1 MTYLKRDDAMRSP
14 LLCLILGFALLMP
27 LSAAAQQLPASA
39 QFENRLSDLEEAL
52 RAATGKIEELEH
64 QNDQLKSQI
73 ENLQKD
79 LELRI
84 TELATKPEIPS
95 VAAEPVATP
104 ATTATTTKAAAP
116 AAAGDGT
123 RTIGT
128 VKATGKEPA
137 KSATPQ
143 QEYDDA
149 FALLRQ
155 NKYDDAINA
164 FNAFLQKYPE
174 NDLSGNVY
182 FWVGEAYYVQENFE
196 KASLQYA
203 RGFQNFPKGNKAA
216 DSLLKLAL
224 SLEKMSK
231 KTEACTTLDKL
242 SREFPNLKGTVR
254 KKADESRK
262 SLKCS

>member
-1 MTYLKRDDAMRSP
+1 MRP
-14 LLCLILGFALLMP
+14 LLRCLAPLYCFTLGFTLFLP
-27 LSAAAQQLPASA
+27 SFGFAQQLPASA

-52 RAATGKIEELEH
+52 RATTGKIEELEH

-79 LELRI
+79 TELRFS
-84 TELATKPEIPS
+84 ELNPP
-95 VAAEPVATP
+95 AAAQEP
-104 ATTATTTKAAAP
+104 ATTAPASSATKPTTAVT
-116 AAAGDGT
+116 GDGT

-128 VKATGKEPA
+128 VKSTGKDEP
-137 KSATPQ
+137 KSQTPQ

-155 NKYDDAINA
+155 NKYDEAINA

-174 NDLSGNVY
+174 HELGGNVY
-182 FWVGEAYYVQENFE
+182 YWLGEAYYVQNNFE
-196 KASLQYA
+196 KASLQFA
-203 RGFQNFPKGNKAA
+203 RGFQSFPKSGKAP
-216 DSLLKLAL
+216 DSLLKLSL
-224 SLEKMSK
+224 SLEKMNK
-231 KTEACTTLDKL
+231 KAEACTTLDKL

-254 KKADESRK
+254 KKADETRK

>member
-1 MTYLKRDDAMRSP
+1 MRSS
-14 LLCLILGFALLMP
+14 LRCLVLGFTLLTP

-79 LELRI
+79 TELRF

-95 VAAEPVATP
+95 VAAEPVAP
-104 ATTATTTKAAAP
+104 ATTTTKPAAAV
-116 AAAGDGT
+116 AGDGT

-137 KSATPQ
+137 KSGTPQ

-174 NDLSGNVY
+174 HELSGNVY
-182 FWVGEAYYVQENFE
+182 FWVGEAYYVQDNFE

-224 SLEKMSK
+224 ALEKMNK
-231 KTEACTTLDKL
+231 KAEACTTLDKL